1 MVAKESNFQ
10 KNYLESNIGG
20 ASAANNFGERP
31 KRLKKLWSS
40 KRPCQNPEKKYIFSN
55 LRMKR
60 RSVHVMYSKKKS
72 KPKVELESID
82 AEFLAASS
90 VLPLP
95 LFSSLSHSVPLP
107 LN

>member
-10 KNYLESNIGG
+10 KKYLESNIGG

-31 KRLKKLWSS
+31 ERLKICGHPRDHAKTQ
-40 KRPCQNPEKKYIFSN
+40 KKKYIFSN

-60 RSVHVMYSKKKS
+60 RSVLVMYSKKKS